1 MKIIQMRLI
10 VALTIESIDSKFYSI
25 ITAVNLYR
33 HLQLQLYPV
42 HFEWTKV
49 MHVLSEFC
57 SAAVSEFI
65 TMNFNFICI

>member
-1 MKIIQMRLI
+1 MEDVPI
-10 VALTIESIDSKFYSI
+10 VLAMDVPRQDCHKGKF
-25 ITAVNLYR
+25 LYR

-42 HFEWTKV
+42 RFEWTKV